1 MKREIS
7 HNTKER
13 ILTAAIEVFTD
24 KGKYGARMQEIAD
37 KAEINKAM
45 LHYYFTDKDTLYEK
59 SFEYIFTNLFL
70 RVADIIDEEVTFLDK
85 IGKFVDIY
93 IDFIAENIEITR
105 IILRDMADGGQVFKK
120 VMKKLTQQENFFIPL
135 KLKYIIDKAKKN
147 GEIRDVDTVQTII
160 SIIGMSI
167 VYFIGKPVMDV
178 VWNIKPEEYKSFIKA
193 RKESVIDFIV
203 HGLKADSC

>member
-1 MKREIS
+1 MKKEIS
-7 HNTKER
+7 YDTKER
-13 ILTAAIEVFTD
+13 ILTSAIEVFTD

-70 RVADIIDEEVTFLDK
+70 RVADTIDKEGTFLDK

-105 IILRDMADGGQVFKK
+105 IILRDMADGGQVFQK

-167 VYFIGKPVMDV
+167 IYFIGKPVMDV
-178 VWNIKPEEYKSFIKA
+178 IWNLKPEEQESFIKA
-193 RKESVIDFIV
+193 RKEGIIDFIV

>member
-1 MKREIS
+1 MKKEIS
-7 HNTKER
+7 YDTKER
-13 ILTAAIEVFTD
+13 ILTSAIEVFTD

-70 RVADIIDEEVTFLDK
+70 RVADTIDKEGTFLNK

-105 IILRDMADGGQVFKK
+105 IILREMADGGHVFKK
-120 VMKKLTQQENFFIPL
+120 VMEKLTQQENFFIPL
-135 KLKYIIDKAKKN
+135 KLKYIIDNAKKN
-147 GEIRDVDTVQTII
+147 GEIRDVDTVHTII

-167 VYFIGKPVMDV
+167 IYFISKPVMDV
-178 VWNIKPEEYKSFIKA
+178 IWNVKPEEQESFIKA
-193 RKESVIDFIV
+193 RKEGVIDFIV
-203 HGLKADSC
+203 HGLKT

>member
-1 MKREIS
+1 MKKEIS
-7 HNTKER
+7 YDTKER

-59 SFEYIFTNLFL
+59 SFEYIFTNLFI

-93 IDFIAENIEITR
+93 IDFIAENIGITR
-105 IILRDMADGGQVFKK
+105 IILRDMADGGQVFQK

-193 RKESVIDFIV
+193 RKEGVIDFIV
-203 HGLKADSC
+203 HGLKADS

>member
-1 MKREIS
+1 MKKEIS
-7 HNTKER
+7 YDTKER

-59 SFEYIFTNLFL
+59 SFEYIFTNLFI

-93 IDFIAENIEITR
+93 IDFIAENIGITR
-105 IILRDMADGGQVFKK
+105 IILRDMADGGQVFQK

-193 RKESVIDFIV
+193 RKEGVIDFIV
-203 HGLKADSC
+203 HGLKA

>member
-1 MKREIS
+1 MKKEIS
-7 HNTKER
+7 YDTKER

-105 IILRDMADGGQVFKK
+105 IILRDMADGGQVFQK

-167 VYFIGKPVMDV
+167 IYFIGKPVMDV
-178 VWNIKPEEYKSFIKA
+178 IWNLKPEEQESFIKA
-193 RKESVIDFIV
+193 RKEGVIDFIV
-203 HGLKADSC
+203 HGLKA

>member
-1 MKREIS
+1 MKKEIS

-13 ILTAAIEVFTD
+13 ILISAIEVFTD

-45 LHYYFTDKDTLYEK
+45 LYYYFTDKDTLYEK

-70 RVADIIDEEVTFLDK
+70 RVADIIDEEGTTFDK
-85 IGKFVDIY
+85 IDKFVDIY

-105 IILRDMADGGQVFKK
+105 MILREMADGGQVFKK
-120 VMKKLTQQENFFIPL
+120 VMEKLTQQENFFIPL
-135 KLKYIIDKAKKN
+135 KLKYIIDNAKKN
-147 GEIRDVDTVQTII
+147 GEIRDVDTIQTII

-167 VYFIGKPVMDV
+167 IYFIGKPVMDV
-178 VWNIKPEEYKSFIKA
+178 IWNLKPEEHKSFIKA
-193 RKESVIDFIV
+193 RKEGVIDFIV
-203 HGLKADSC
+203 HGLKKDSQ

>member
-1 MKREIS
+1 MKKEIPYD
-7 HNTKER
+7 TKER

-93 IDFIAENIEITR
+93 IDFIAENIKITR
-105 IILRDMADGGQVFKK
+105 IILRDMADGGQVFQK

-167 VYFIGKPVMDV
+167 IYFIGKPVMDV
-178 VWNIKPEEYKSFIKA
+178 IWNLKPEEQESFIKA
-193 RKESVIDFIV
+193 RKEGVIDFIV
-203 HGLKADSC
+203 HGLKA

>member
-1 MKREIS
+1 MKKEIS
-7 HNTKER
+7 YDTKER
-13 ILTAAIEVFTD
+13 ILTSAIEVFTD

-70 RVADIIDEEVTFLDK
+70 RVADTIDKEGTFLNK

-105 IILRDMADGGQVFKK
+105 IILREMADGGQVFKK
-120 VMKKLTQQENFFIPL
+120 VMEKLTQQENFFIPL
-135 KLKYIIDKAKKN
+135 KLKYIIDNAKKN

-167 VYFIGKPVMDV
+167 IYFISKPVMDV
-178 VWNIKPEEYKSFIKA
+178 IWNIKPEEQESFIKA
-193 RKESVIDFIV
+193 RKEGVIDFIV
-203 HGLKADSC
+203 HGLKTDSQ

>member
-1 MKREIS
+1 MKKEIS
-7 HNTKER
+7 YDTKER

-70 RVADIIDEEVTFLDK
+70 RVSDIIDEEVMFLDK

-93 IDFIAENIEITR
+93 IDFIAENIKITR
-105 IILRDMADGGQVFKK
+105 IILRDMADGGQVFQK

-167 VYFIGKPVMDV
+167 IYFIGKPVMDV
-178 VWNIKPEEYKSFIKA
+178 IWNLKPEEQESFIKA
-193 RKESVIDFIV
+193 RKEGVIDFIV
-203 HGLKADSC
+203 HGLKA